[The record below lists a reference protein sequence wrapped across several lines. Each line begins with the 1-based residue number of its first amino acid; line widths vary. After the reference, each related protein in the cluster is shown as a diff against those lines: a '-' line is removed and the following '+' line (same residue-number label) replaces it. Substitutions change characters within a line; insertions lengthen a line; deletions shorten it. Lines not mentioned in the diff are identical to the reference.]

1 MSALEN
7 IIHYNWFGVVLALIS
22 AMVAFKFIS
31 DLFGWFVTKFGLE
44 TKSMREKRESQEL
57 IKTTAENLATLQS
70 RHTQDEKEFR
80 ESLKNYIQESRA
92 DRKALHDE
100 MKQYSQNRIDDRKQS
115 LKIQSEFKE
124 SIEEIAQRQSD
135 RDEKIKDLADMLLD
149 KQISDYRWEI
159 INVADKISNGE
170 HVSKECLKHA
180 LTTYTKYE
188 EIIEKHNIKNGEV
201 AISIEII
208 NETYRELLK
217 AGEVD

>member
-1 MSALEN
+1 MNALEN
-7 IIHYNWFGVVLALIS
+7 LLHYDWFSVFLALIA
-22 AMVAFKFIS
+22 AMLAFKFLS

-44 TKSMREKRESQEL
+44 TKSMREKRENQLL
-57 IKTTAENLATLQS
+57 IKTTAENLASLEC
-70 RHTQDEKEFR
+70 RHTKDEKKFR
-80 ESLKNYIQESRA
+80 ESLNNYMNESRA

-100 MKQYSQNRIDDRKQS
+100 MKQYSQDRIDDRKQS
-115 LKIQSEFKE
+115 LKIQEELKK
-124 SIEEIAQRQSD
+124 SIEGIARKQND

-149 KQISDYRWEI
+149 KQVSDYRWEI

-180 LTTYTKYE
+180 LSTYMKYE
-188 EIIEKHNIKNGEV
+188 EIIEKHGIKNGEV

-217 AGEVD
+217 TGELD